1 MGDRRLE
8 RLAPLTGALFAAVFA
23 IGFVGGGDTP
33 DTKASGEEVIA
44 HYHDSSK
51 AYLAL
56 FSLMIAG
63 VLFLFFA
70 GVLRDAMRS
79 TDRAPG
85 WLGTVAFGGAVVYA
99 VALGIFGIGQVALAD
114 AADLGQPQVAQALN
128 IFDNNNFLPAVI
140 GLATIALAVAWH
152 TLRSRM
158 LPVWVGWVAL
168 VLGLLAFAGPAGFIA
183 FLTFPILVLILSL
196 LLYRQGAQA
205 AA

>member
-1 MGDRRLE
+1 MGQGRLE
-8 RLAPLTGALFAAVFA
+8 RLAPLAGVLFAVVFA
-23 IGFVGGGDTP
+23 VGLLAGGDTP
-33 DTKASGEEVIA
+33 DTKASGEKVIA
-44 HYHDSSK
+44 HYQDSGK

-56 FSLMIAG
+56 ITLMVAA

-70 GVLRDAMRS
+70 GVLRDAMPT

-128 IFDNNNFLPAVI
+128 IFDNDNFLPAVI
-140 GLATIALAVAWH
+140 GLATIALAVGWH

-158 LPVWVGWVAL
+158 LPAWVGWISL
-168 VLGLLAFAGPAGFIA
+168 VLGVLAFAGPAGFIA
-183 FLTFPILVLILSL
+183 FLAFPILVLILSL
-196 LLYRQGAQA
+196 LLYRRGAQA
-205 AA
+205 A